1 MERGKYNILNFK
13 LYYIIQGIY
22 MALTP
27 MMQMYMETKEKYKD
41 CILFYRLG
49 DFYEMFFDDAI
60 IVSKELEITL
70 TGKDCGLE
78 KRAPMAGIPHHAI
91 NTYIPKLVEKGY
103 KVAICEQ
110 LEDPKQAKGIVKRD
124 VVKIITPGT
133 ITELTMLDDKKNNYI
148 ASLIYKKKTC
158 TIAFCDISTG
168 EFFVSNLEGF
178 DVDTKITNEIA
189 RIMPSEIVVDENS
202 RNDTLILRKIDKLF
216 NIYISRYE
224 KETKNDVLEKIID
237 NTNINLTENEY
248 DACNLLMN
256 YIENTQK
263 SNIDQINNIKRYEV
277 EKYMQLDISTR
288 KNLEILESNREK
300 TKKGSL
306 LWVLD
311 ETVTAMGGRALR
323 HWIEAPL
330 LNIDQ
335 IRKRQDAVEVL
346 VTNNIYRDEIK
357 DTLKTVYDMERLVS
371 KVVSGSVN
379 PRELVSL
386 KTSLE
391 KLPALKNIIV
401 KVAENTKNN
410 YFTELSNNMDILQ
423 DIYNLINDSIIDDA
437 GINVKEGNIIK
448 SGYNK
453 EIDDYR
459 MASTEGQKWLIE
471 LEAKEKER
479 TGIKGKWLRVGY
491 NRVFG
496 YYIEVTNSYKHLVP
510 EDRYI
515 RKQTLA
521 GAERYIT
528 EELKEIE
535 DKILGAKDKLID
547 LEYNVFCQIRE
558 KVAKEVIRIQN
569 TANIISTL
577 DVLSSFA
584 TVAVNNDYVKPEIIT
599 TGEID
604 IKNGRHPVVE
614 KALKDTDFIPND
626 SYLNNTTDRF
636 LIITGPNMAGKST
649 FMRQVAI
656 ITYMAQLG
664 CFVPADSAKISVVD
678 RIFTRIGASDD
689 LAMGQSTFMV
699 EMQEL
704 SNILENA
711 TKNSLII
718 LDEIGRGTS
727 TYDGLAIAWATV
739 EYVADLEKIG
749 AKTLFATHYHELIE
763 LEGKIDGVK
772 NYSVEVKEKGDDVI
786 FLRKITPGGADESY
800 GIYVAK
806 LAGVSK
812 QVITRA
818 KQILKDLENVDLAKR
833 TINEKKKKITTEEIQ
848 VDMFNYK
855 MAEISRILEKTDLDE
870 LTPKDAL
877 EVLYRLKEKL
887 D

>member
-1 MERGKYNILNFK
+1 
-13 LYYIIQGIY
+13 
-22 MALTP
+22 MAITP
-27 MMQMYMETKEKYKD
+27 MMQMYLDTKEKYKD

-49 DFYEMFFDDAI
+49 DFYEMFFEDAKTC
-60 IVSKELEITL
+60 SKELELTL

-78 KRAPMAGIPHHAI
+78 ERAPMCGIPHHAV

-110 LEDPKQAKGIVKRD
+110 LEDPKYAKGIVKRD

-148 ASLIYKKKTC
+148 ASLNATKDSCAIS
-158 TIAFCDISTG
+158 FCDISTG
-168 EFFVSNLEGF
+168 EFFVSSLTGIDIN
-178 DVDTKITNEIA
+178 TKIKNEIA
-189 RIMPSEIVVDENS
+189 RINPSEIVVSANS
-202 RNDTLILRKIDKLF
+202 KYNELIIKDISKIF
-216 NIYISRYE
+216 NIYISKYS
-224 KETKNDVLEKIID
+224 NLEENKLFKDII
-237 NTNINLTENEY
+237 NKSNINISDLESLS
-248 DACNLLMN
+248 CNILLN
-256 YIENTQK
+256 YIEETQK
-263 SNIDQINNIKRYEV
+263 SNINQINNIKKYEI
-277 EKYMQLDISTR
+277 EKYMQLDITTR
-288 KNLEILESNREK
+288 KNLEILEANREK

-311 ETVTAMGGRALR
+311 ETVTAMGGRQLR

-330 LNIDQ
+330 LDIVE
-335 IRKRQDAVEVL
+335 IKKRQDVVEIL
-346 VTNNIYRDEIK
+346 VNNNLLRDDIQ
-357 DTLKTVYDMERLVS
+357 DVLKTVYDVERIIS
-371 KVVSGSVN
+371 KVVTSNVN
-379 PRELVSL
+379 ARELLSL
-386 KTSLE
+386 KNSLE
-391 KLPALKNIIV
+391 NLPTLKNVLGKIV
-401 KVAENTKNN
+401 NETKNV
-410 YFTELSNNMDILQ
+410 YFYELYQKLDTLE
-423 DIYNLINDSIIDDA
+423 DIYSLIENSIADDA
-437 GINVKEGNIIK
+437 KITIKEGGIIK
-448 SGYNK
+448 DGFD
-453 EIDDYR
+453 EQVDEYR
-459 MASTEGQKWLIE
+459 KASTQGQDWLME

-496 YYIEVTNSYKHLVP
+496 YFIEVTNSYKNMVP

-535 DKILGAKDKLID
+535 DKILGAKDKLVDI
-547 LEYNVFCQIRE
+547 EYEIFCKIRD
-558 KVAKEVIRIQN
+558 KIASQVIRVQN
-569 TANIISTL
+569 TASVVATL
-577 DVLSSFA
+577 DVLCSFA
-584 TVAVNNDYVKPEIIT
+584 TVAINNRYVKPKIT
-599 TGEID
+599 TDGNID
-604 IKNGRHPVVE
+604 IKNGRHAVVE
-614 KALKDTDFIPND
+614 KALKNDEFIPND
-626 SYLNNTTDRF
+626 VYMNNDADRF

-649 FMRQVAI
+649 YMRQVAI

-664 CFVPADSAKISVVD
+664 SFVPADSAKVSIVD

-739 EYVADLEKIG
+739 EYVADKEKIG

-763 LEGKIDGVK
+763 LEGKVEGVK
-772 NYSVEVKEKGDDVI
+772 NYSVDVKEKGDDVI

-806 LAGVSK
+806 LAGIKKS
-812 QVITRA
+812 VIQRS
-818 KQILKDLENVDLAKR
+818 KQILKELENVDLAKK
-833 TINEKKKKITTEEIQ
+833 TIQEKKKKITTEEIQ

-855 MAEISRILEKTDLDE
+855 MAEITRILEKTDLDE
-870 LTPKDAL
+870 ITPKDAL

>member
-1 MERGKYNILNFK
+1 
-13 LYYIIQGIY
+13 
-22 MALTP
+22 MATVTP
-27 MMQMYMETKEKYKD
+27 MMQNYLDTKSKYKD

-60 IVSKELEITL
+60 TVSKELELTL

-78 KRAPMAGIPHHAI
+78 ERAPMCGIPHHAI
-91 NTYIPKLVEKGY
+91 NTYIPKLIEKGY

-110 LEDPKQAKGIVKRD
+110 LEDPRYAKGIVKRD
-124 VVKIITPGT
+124 VVKIVTPGT
-133 ITELTMLDDKKNNYI
+133 ITDLTMLDEKKNNYI
-148 ASLIYKKKTC
+148 ACIYMERKEC
-158 TIAFCDISTG
+158 AISFCDISTG
-168 EFFVSNLEGF
+168 EFFISSVKGV
-178 DVDTKITNEIA
+178 DVNTKILNEIS
-189 RIMPSEIVVDENS
+189 RIAPSEIILSDSTKENAIFLKQF
-202 RNDTLILRKIDKLF
+202 NKIF
-216 NIYISRYE
+216 NIYVSTYNNESNNEFLNKIVIN
-224 KETKNDVLEKIID
+224 KNIELSKLE
-237 NTNINLTENEY
+237 NVAAT
-248 DACNLLMN
+248 LLLN
-256 YIENTQK
+256 YVEDTQK
-263 SNIDQINNIKRYEV
+263 GSIEQINNIEKYEI
-277 EKYMQLDISTR
+277 EKYMQLDTTTR
-288 KNLEILESNREK
+288 KNLEILEANREK

-323 HWIEAPL
+323 HWLESPL
-330 LNIDQ
+330 LNIDE
-335 IRKRQDAVEVL
+335 IKKRQNAVDVL
-346 VTNNIYRDEIK
+346 YKSNIYRDE
-357 DTLKTVYDMERLVS
+357 LKEILKSVYDIERLIS
-371 KVVSGSVN
+371 KVVGGSVN
-379 PRELVSL
+379 ARELTSL
-386 KTSLE
+386 KNSLMKLPQLKKLLE
-391 KLPALKNIIV
+391 KISN
-401 KVAENTKNN
+401 ETKDE
-410 YFTELSNNMDILQ
+410 YFTEFLETIDTLE
-423 DIYNLINDSIIDDA
+423 DVYTLIDKAIVEDA
-437 GINVKEGNIIK
+437 GVTIKEGGIIRDGFSK
-448 SGYNK
+448 QVD
-453 EIDDYR
+453 EYR
-459 MASTEGQKWLIE
+459 MASSKGQEWLME

-479 TGIKGKWLRVGY
+479 TGIKGKWLRIGY

-496 YYIEVTNSYKHLVP
+496 YYIEVTNAYKNQVP

-521 GAERYIT
+521 GAERYVT

-535 DKILGAKDKLID
+535 EKILGAKEKLVDVEYD
-547 LEYNVFCQIRE
+547 LFCRIRE
-558 KVAKEVIRIQN
+558 EVAQQVIRIQK
-569 TANIISTL
+569 TASIVSIL
-577 DVLSSFA
+577 DVLCSFA
-584 TVAVNNDYVKPEIIT
+584 TVAVNNKYVKPEIT
-599 TGEID
+599 QDGVID
-604 IKNGRHPVVE
+604 IKNGRHAVVE
-614 KALKDTDFIPND
+614 KALKNEQFIPND
-626 SYLNNTTDRF
+626 SYLNNESDRF

-649 FMRQVAI
+649 YMRQVAL

-664 CFVPADSAKISVVD
+664 CFVPADSAKISIVD

-739 EYVADLEKIG
+739 EYIADKEKIG

-763 LEGKIDGVK
+763 LESKIEGVK

-806 LAGVSK
+806 LAGIKRS
-812 QVITRA
+812 VISRA
-818 KQILKDLENVDLAKR
+818 KEILKYLENVDLAKK
-833 TINEKKKKITTEEIQ
+833 TIDEKRKKITTEEVQ

-855 MAEISRILEKTDLDE
+855 MAEVTSMLEKINLDE

-877 EVLYRLKEKL
+877 EVLYKLKEKL

>member
-1 MERGKYNILNFK
+1 
-13 LYYIIQGIY
+13 
-22 MALTP
+22 MATVTP
-27 MMQMYMETKEKYKD
+27 MMQNYLDTKEKYKD

-60 IVSKELEITL
+60 TVSKELELTL

-78 KRAPMAGIPHHAI
+78 ERAPMCGIPHHAI
-91 NTYIPKLVEKGY
+91 NTYIPKLIEKGY

-110 LEDPKQAKGIVKRD
+110 LEDPRYAKGIVKRD
-124 VVKIITPGT
+124 VVKIVTPGT
-133 ITELTMLDDKKNNYI
+133 ITDLTMLDEKKNNYI
-148 ASLIYKKKTC
+148 ACIYMERKEC
-158 TIAFCDISTG
+158 AISFCDISTG
-168 EFFVSNLEGF
+168 EFFISSVKGV
-178 DVDTKITNEIA
+178 DVNTKILNEIS
-189 RIMPSEIVVDENS
+189 RIAPSEIILSDSTKENAIFLKQF
-202 RNDTLILRKIDKLF
+202 NKIF
-216 NIYISRYE
+216 NIYVSTYNNE
-224 KETKNDVLEKIID
+224 AKNELLNKIVLNKDIELSKLEDVAA
-237 NTNINLTENEY
+237 T
-248 DACNLLMN
+248 LLLN
-256 YIENTQK
+256 YIEETQK
-263 SNIDQINNIKRYEV
+263 GSIEQINNIEKYEI
-277 EKYMQLDISTR
+277 EKYMQLDTTTR
-288 KNLEILESNREK
+288 KNLEILEANREK

-323 HWIEAPL
+323 HWLESPL
-330 LNIDQ
+330 LNIDE
-335 IRKRQDAVEVL
+335 IKKRQNAVDVL
-346 VTNNIYRDEIK
+346 YKSNIYRDE
-357 DTLKTVYDMERLVS
+357 LKEILKSVYDIERLIS
-371 KVVSGSVN
+371 KVVGGSVN
-379 PRELVSL
+379 ARELTSL
-386 KTSLE
+386 KNSLMKLPQLKKLLE
-391 KLPALKNIIV
+391 KISN
-401 KVAENTKNN
+401 ETKDE
-410 YFTELSNNMDILQ
+410 YFTEFLETIDTLE
-423 DIYNLINDSIIDDA
+423 DVYTLIDKAIVEDA
-437 GINVKEGNIIK
+437 GVTIKEGGIIK
-448 SGYNK
+448 DGFSK
-453 EIDDYR
+453 QVDEYR
-459 MASTEGQKWLIE
+459 MASSKGQEWLME

-479 TGIKGKWLRVGY
+479 TGIKGKWLRIGY

-496 YYIEVTNSYKHLVP
+496 YYIEVTNAYKNQVP

-521 GAERYIT
+521 GAERYVT

-535 DKILGAKDKLID
+535 EKILGAKEKLVDVEYD
-547 LEYNVFCQIRE
+547 LFCKIRE
-558 KVAKEVIRIQN
+558 EVAQQVIRIQK
-569 TANIISTL
+569 TASIISIL

-584 TVAVNNDYVKPEIIT
+584 TVAVNNKYVKPEIT
-599 TGEID
+599 QDGVID
-604 IKNGRHPVVE
+604 IKNGRHAVVE
-614 KALKDTDFIPND
+614 KALKNEQFIPND
-626 SYLNNTTDRF
+626 SYLNNDADRF

-649 FMRQVAI
+649 YMRQVAL

-664 CFVPADSAKISVVD
+664 CFVPADSAKISIVD

-739 EYVADLEKIG
+739 EYIADKEKIG

-763 LEGKIDGVK
+763 LESKIEGVK

-806 LAGVSK
+806 LAGIKRS
-812 QVITRA
+812 VISRA
-818 KQILKDLENVDLAKR
+818 KEILKYLENVDLAKK
-833 TINEKKKKITTEEIQ
+833 TIDEKRKKITTEEVQ

-855 MAEISRILEKTDLDE
+855 MAEVTSMLEKINLDE

-877 EVLYRLKEKL
+877 EVLYKLKEKL

>member
-1 MERGKYNILNFK
+1 
-13 LYYIIQGIY
+13 
-22 MALTP
+22 MATVTP
-27 MMQMYMETKEKYKD
+27 MMQNYLDTKAKYKD

-60 IVSKELEITL
+60 TVSKELELTL

-78 KRAPMAGIPHHAI
+78 ERAPMCGIPHHAI
-91 NTYIPKLVEKGY
+91 NTYIPKLIEKGY

-110 LEDPKQAKGIVKRD
+110 LEDPRYAKGIVKRD
-124 VVKIITPGT
+124 VVKIVTPGT
-133 ITELTMLDDKKNNYI
+133 ITDLTMLDEKKNNYI
-148 ASLIYKKKTC
+148 ACIYMERKEC
-158 TIAFCDISTG
+158 AISFCDISTG
-168 EFFVSNLEGF
+168 EFFISSVKGV
-178 DVDTKITNEIA
+178 DVNTKILNEIS
-189 RIMPSEIVVDENS
+189 RIAPSEIILSDSTKENAIFLKQF
-202 RNDTLILRKIDKLF
+202 NKIF
-216 NIYISRYE
+216 NIYVSTYNNE
-224 KETKNDVLEKIID
+224 AKNELLNKIVLNKDIKLSKLEDVAA
-237 NTNINLTENEY
+237 T
-248 DACNLLMN
+248 LLLN
-256 YIENTQK
+256 YIEETQK
-263 SNIDQINNIKRYEV
+263 GSIEQINNIEKYEI
-277 EKYMQLDISTR
+277 EKYMQLDTTTR
-288 KNLEILESNREK
+288 KNLEILEANREK

-323 HWIEAPL
+323 HWLESPL
-330 LNIDQ
+330 LNIEE
-335 IRKRQDAVEVL
+335 IKKRQNAVDVL
-346 VTNNIYRDEIK
+346 YKSNIYRDELREI
-357 DTLKTVYDMERLVS
+357 LKSVYDIERLIS
-371 KVVSGSVN
+371 KVVGGSVN
-379 PRELVSL
+379 ARELTSL
-386 KTSLE
+386 KNSLMRLPQLKKLLE
-391 KLPALKNIIV
+391 KISSDTKDKYFIEFFETIDTLEDVYTLIDKAIV
-401 KVAENTKNN
+401 E
-410 YFTELSNNMDILQ
+410 
-423 DIYNLINDSIIDDA
+423 DA
-437 GINVKEGNIIK
+437 GVTIKEGGIIK
-448 SGYNK
+448 DGFSK
-453 EIDDYR
+453 QVDEYR
-459 MASTEGQKWLIE
+459 MASSKGQEWLME

-479 TGIKGKWLRVGY
+479 TGIKGKWLRIGY

-496 YYIEVTNSYKHLVP
+496 YYIEVTNAYKNQVP

-521 GAERYIT
+521 GAERYVT

-535 DKILGAKDKLID
+535 EKILGAKEKLVDVEYD
-547 LEYNVFCQIRE
+547 LFCKIRE
-558 KVAKEVIRIQN
+558 EVAQQVIRIQK
-569 TANIISTL
+569 TASIISIL

-584 TVAVNNDYVKPEIIT
+584 TVAVNNKYVKPEIT
-599 TGEID
+599 QDGVID
-604 IKNGRHPVVE
+604 IKNGRHAVVE
-614 KALKDTDFIPND
+614 KALKNEQFIPND
-626 SYLNNTTDRF
+626 SYLNNDADRF

-649 FMRQVAI
+649 YMRQVAL

-664 CFVPADSAKISVVD
+664 CFVPADSAKISIVD

-711 TKNSLII
+711 TKNSLVI

-739 EYVADLEKIG
+739 EYIADKEKVG

-763 LEGKIDGVK
+763 LESKIEGVK

-806 LAGVSK
+806 LAGIKRS
-812 QVITRA
+812 VISRA
-818 KQILKDLENVDLAKR
+818 KEILKYLENVDLAKK
-833 TINEKKKKITTEEIQ
+833 TIDEKRKKITTEEVQ

-855 MAEISRILEKTDLDE
+855 MAEVTSMLEKINLDE

-877 EVLYRLKEKL
+877 EVLYKLKEKL

>member
-1 MERGKYNILNFK
+1 
-13 LYYIIQGIY
+13 
-22 MALTP
+22 MATVTP
-27 MMQMYMETKEKYKD
+27 MMQNYLDTKEKYKD

-60 IVSKELEITL
+60 TVSKELELTL

-78 KRAPMAGIPHHAI
+78 ERAPMCGIPHHAI
-91 NTYIPKLVEKGY
+91 NTYIPKLIEKGY

-110 LEDPKQAKGIVKRD
+110 LEDPRYAKGIVKRD
-124 VVKIITPGT
+124 VVKIVTPGT
-133 ITELTMLDDKKNNYI
+133 ITDLTMLDEKKNNYI
-148 ASLIYKKKTC
+148 ACIYMERKEC
-158 TIAFCDISTG
+158 AISFCDISTG
-168 EFFVSNLEGF
+168 EFFISSVKGV
-178 DVDTKITNEIA
+178 DVNTKILNEIS
-189 RIMPSEIVVDENS
+189 RIAPSEIILSDSTKENAIFLKQF
-202 RNDTLILRKIDKLF
+202 NKIF
-216 NIYISRYE
+216 NIYVSTYNNE
-224 KETKNDVLEKIID
+224 AKNELLNKIVLNKDIELSKLEDVAA
-237 NTNINLTENEY
+237 T
-248 DACNLLMN
+248 LLLN
-256 YIENTQK
+256 YIEETQK
-263 SNIDQINNIKRYEV
+263 GSIEQINNIEKYEI
-277 EKYMQLDISTR
+277 EKYMQLDTTTR
-288 KNLEILESNREK
+288 KNLEILEANREK

-323 HWIEAPL
+323 HWLESPL
-330 LNIDQ
+330 LNIEE
-335 IRKRQDAVEVL
+335 IKKRQNAVDVL
-346 VTNNIYRDEIK
+346 YKSNIYRDELREI
-357 DTLKTVYDMERLVS
+357 LKSVYDIERLIS
-371 KVVSGSVN
+371 KVVGGSVN
-379 PRELVSL
+379 ARELTSL
-386 KTSLE
+386 KNSLMRLPQLKKLLE
-391 KLPALKNIIV
+391 KISSDTKDKYFIEFFETIDTLEDVYTLIDKAIV
-401 KVAENTKNN
+401 E
-410 YFTELSNNMDILQ
+410 
-423 DIYNLINDSIIDDA
+423 DA
-437 GINVKEGNIIK
+437 GVTIKEGGIIK
-448 SGYNK
+448 DGFSK
-453 EIDDYR
+453 QVDEYR
-459 MASTEGQKWLIE
+459 MASSKGQEWLME

-479 TGIKGKWLRVGY
+479 TGIKGKWLRIGY

-496 YYIEVTNSYKHLVP
+496 YYIEVTNAYKNQVP

-521 GAERYIT
+521 GAERYVT

-535 DKILGAKDKLID
+535 EKILGAKEKLVD
-547 LEYNVFCQIRE
+547 VEYELFCKIRE
-558 KVAKEVIRIQN
+558 EVAQQVIRIQK
-569 TANIISTL
+569 TASIISIL

-584 TVAVNNDYVKPEIIT
+584 TVAVNNKYVKPEIT
-599 TGEID
+599 QDGVID
-604 IKNGRHPVVE
+604 IKNGRHAVVE
-614 KALKDTDFIPND
+614 KALKNEQFIPND
-626 SYLNNTTDRF
+626 SYLNNDADRF

-649 FMRQVAI
+649 YMRQVAL

-664 CFVPADSAKISVVD
+664 CFVPADSAKISIVD

-711 TKNSLII
+711 TKNSLVI

-739 EYVADLEKIG
+739 EYISDKEKVG

-763 LEGKIDGVK
+763 LESKIEGVK

-806 LAGVSK
+806 LAGIKRS
-812 QVITRA
+812 VISRA
-818 KQILKDLENVDLAKR
+818 KEILKYLENVDLAKK
-833 TINEKKKKITTEEIQ
+833 TIDEKRKKITTEEVQ

-855 MAEISRILEKTDLDE
+855 MAEVTSMLEKINLDE

-877 EVLYRLKEKL
+877 EVLYKLKEKL

>member
-1 MERGKYNILNFK
+1 
-13 LYYIIQGIY
+13 
-22 MALTP
+22 MATVTP
-27 MMQMYMETKEKYKD
+27 MMQNYLDTKEKYKD

-60 IVSKELEITL
+60 TVSKELELTL

-78 KRAPMAGIPHHAI
+78 ERAPMCGIPHHAI
-91 NTYIPKLVEKGY
+91 NTYIPKLIEKGY

-110 LEDPKQAKGIVKRD
+110 LEDPRYAKGIVKRD
-124 VVKIITPGT
+124 VVKIVTPGT
-133 ITELTMLDDKKNNYI
+133 ITDLTMLDEKKNNYI
-148 ASLIYKKKTC
+148 ACIYMERKEC
-158 TIAFCDISTG
+158 AISFCDISTG
-168 EFFVSNLEGF
+168 EFFISSVKGV
-178 DVDTKITNEIA
+178 DVNTKILNEIS
-189 RIMPSEIVVDENS
+189 RIAPSEIILSDSTKENAIFLKQF
-202 RNDTLILRKIDKLF
+202 NKIF
-216 NIYISRYE
+216 NIYVSTYNNESNNEFLNKIVIN
-224 KETKNDVLEKIID
+224 KNIELSKLE
-237 NTNINLTENEY
+237 NVAAT
-248 DACNLLMN
+248 LLLN
-256 YIENTQK
+256 YVEDTQK
-263 SNIDQINNIKRYEV
+263 GSIEQINNIEKYEI
-277 EKYMQLDISTR
+277 EKYMQLDTTTR
-288 KNLEILESNREK
+288 KNLEILEANREK

-323 HWIEAPL
+323 HWLESPL
-330 LNIDQ
+330 LNIDE
-335 IRKRQDAVEVL
+335 IKKRQNAVDVL
-346 VTNNIYRDEIK
+346 YKSNIYRDE
-357 DTLKTVYDMERLVS
+357 LKEILKSVYDIERLIS
-371 KVVSGSVN
+371 KVVGGSVN
-379 PRELVSL
+379 ARELTSL
-386 KTSLE
+386 KNSLMKLPQLKKLLE
-391 KLPALKNIIV
+391 KISN
-401 KVAENTKNN
+401 ETKDE
-410 YFTELSNNMDILQ
+410 YFTEFLETIDTLE
-423 DIYNLINDSIIDDA
+423 DVYTLIDKAIVEDA
-437 GINVKEGNIIK
+437 GVTIKEGGIIRDGFSK
-448 SGYNK
+448 QVD
-453 EIDDYR
+453 EYR
-459 MASTEGQKWLIE
+459 MASSKGQEWLME

-479 TGIKGKWLRVGY
+479 TGIKGKWLRIGY

-496 YYIEVTNSYKHLVP
+496 YYIEVTNAYKNQVP

-521 GAERYIT
+521 GAERYVT

-535 DKILGAKDKLID
+535 EKILGAKEKLVDVEYD
-547 LEYNVFCQIRE
+547 LFCRIRE
-558 KVAKEVIRIQN
+558 EVAQQVIRIQK
-569 TANIISTL
+569 TASIVSIL
-577 DVLSSFA
+577 DVLCSFA
-584 TVAVNNDYVKPEIIT
+584 TVAVNNKYIKPEIT
-599 TGEID
+599 QDGVID
-604 IKNGRHPVVE
+604 IKNGRHAVVE
-614 KALKDTDFIPND
+614 KALKNEQFIPND
-626 SYLNNTTDRF
+626 SYLNNESDRF

-649 FMRQVAI
+649 YMRQVAL

-664 CFVPADSAKISVVD
+664 CFVPADSAKISIVD

-739 EYVADLEKIG
+739 EYIADKEKVG

-763 LEGKIDGVK
+763 LESKIEGVK

-806 LAGVSK
+806 LAGIKRS
-812 QVITRA
+812 VISRA
-818 KQILKDLENVDLAKR
+818 KEILKYLENVDLAKK
-833 TINEKKKKITTEEIQ
+833 TIDEKRKKITTEEVQ

-855 MAEISRILEKTDLDE
+855 MAEVTSMLEKINLDE

-877 EVLYRLKEKL
+877 EVLYKLKEKL

>member
-1 MERGKYNILNFK
+1 
-13 LYYIIQGIY
+13 
-22 MALTP
+22 MAITP
-27 MMQMYMETKEKYKD
+27 MMQMYLDTKEKYKD

-60 IVSKELEITL
+60 VCSKELELTL

-78 KRAPMAGIPHHAI
+78 ERAPMAGIPHHAI

-148 ASLIYKKKTC
+148 ASLVYDMKRC
-158 TIAFCDISTG
+158 AIAFCDVSTG
-168 EFFVSNLEGF
+168 EFLVSTMIGM
-178 DVDTKITNEIA
+178 DVNQKIQNEIA
-189 RIMPSEIVVDENS
+189 RIAPSEIVLGKNNKNS
-202 RNDTLILRKIDKLF
+202 KYLEELLNKTKDV
-216 NIYISRYE
+216 YISKYDNLNENEQLLKIISSNNITLTDAE
-224 KETKNDVLEKIID
+224 KEAST
-237 NTNINLTENEY
+237 
-248 DACNLLMN
+248 LLLN
-256 YIENTQK
+256 YIEETQK
-263 SNIDQINNIKRYEV
+263 SSINQINNLQKYEI
-277 EKYMQLDISTR
+277 ERYMQLDISTR
-288 KNLEILESNREK
+288 KNLEILEANREK

-311 ETVTAMGGRALR
+311 DTVTAMGARALR
-323 HWIEAPL
+323 HFLEAPL
-330 LNIDQ
+330 LDINQ
-335 IRKRQDAVEVL
+335 IKKRQDAVEVL
-346 VTNNIYRDEIK
+346 VNDNILRNDIRNA
-357 DTLKTVYDMERLVS
+357 LKSVYDMERLVS
-371 KVVSGSVN
+371 KVVSGSVT

-386 KTSLE
+386 KNSL
-391 KLPALKNIIV
+391 KNLPTLKNILARTIN
-401 KVAENTKNN
+401 ETKNV
-410 YFTELSNNMDILQ
+410 YLYELYNSLDTLK
-423 DIYNLINDSIIDDA
+423 DIYELIDKSIVEDA
-437 GINVKEGNIIK
+437 PIALKDGGIIKEG
-448 SGYNK
+448 YNQDVDEYK
-453 EIDDYR
+453 K
-459 MASTEGQKWLIE
+459 ASTQGQDWLME

-496 YYIEVTNSYKHLVP
+496 YYIEVTNSYKNMVP

-528 EELKEIE
+528 EELKQIE
-535 DKILGAKDKLID
+535 DKILGAQEKLTD
-547 LEYNVFCQIRE
+547 LEYNLFCEVRE
-558 KVAKEVIRIQN
+558 NVAKQVIRIQSS
-569 TANIISTL
+569 ANVISIL
-577 DVLSSFA
+577 DVIASFA
-584 TVAVNNDYVKPEIIT
+584 KVAVDNNYVKPELVT
-599 TGEID
+599 TGEIE
-604 IKNGRHPVVE
+604 IKDGRHAVVE
-614 KALKDTDFIPND
+614 KALKSEEFIPND
-626 SYLNNTTDRF
+626 VYLNDNTDRF

-649 FMRQVAI
+649 YMRQVAI
-656 ITYMAQLG
+656 TTYMAQIG
-664 CFVPADSAKISVVD
+664 SFVPASKAKISIVD

-704 SNILENA
+704 SNILQNA

-739 EYVADLEKIG
+739 EYVADTSKLG

-763 LEGKIDGVK
+763 LEKKIDGVK

-806 LAGVSK
+806 LAGVEK
-812 QVITRA
+812 TVITRA
-818 KQILKDLENVDLAKR
+818 KQILKDLENVDLAKK
-833 TINEKKKKITTEEIQ
+833 TINEKRKKITTDEIQ

-855 MAEISRILEKTDLDE
+855 MAEVSRILEKTNLDE

-877 EVLYRLKEKL
+877 EVLYKLKEKL

>member
-1 MERGKYNILNFK
+1 
-13 LYYIIQGIY
+13 
-22 MALTP
+22 MATVTP
-27 MMQMYMETKEKYKD
+27 MMQNYLDTKSKYKD

-60 IVSKELEITL
+60 TVSKELELTL

-78 KRAPMAGIPHHAI
+78 ERAPMCGIPHHAI
-91 NTYIPKLVEKGY
+91 NTYIPKLIEKGY

-110 LEDPKQAKGIVKRD
+110 LEDPRYAKGIVKRD
-124 VVKIITPGT
+124 VVKIVTPGT
-133 ITELTMLDDKKNNYI
+133 ITDLTMLDEKKNNYI
-148 ASLIYKKKTC
+148 ACIYMERKEC
-158 TIAFCDISTG
+158 AISFCDISTG
-168 EFFVSNLEGF
+168 EFFISSVKGV
-178 DVDTKITNEIA
+178 DVNTKILNEIS
-189 RIMPSEIVVDENS
+189 RIAPSEIILSDSTKENAIFLKQF
-202 RNDTLILRKIDKLF
+202 NKIF
-216 NIYISRYE
+216 NIYVSTYNNESNNEFLNKIVIN
-224 KETKNDVLEKIID
+224 KNIELSKLE
-237 NTNINLTENEY
+237 NVAAT
-248 DACNLLMN
+248 LLLN
-256 YIENTQK
+256 YVEDTQK
-263 SNIDQINNIKRYEV
+263 GSIEQINNIEKYEI
-277 EKYMQLDISTR
+277 EKYMQLDTTTR
-288 KNLEILESNREK
+288 KNLEILEANREK

-323 HWIEAPL
+323 HWLESPL
-330 LNIDQ
+330 LNIDE
-335 IRKRQDAVEVL
+335 IKKRQNAVDVL
-346 VTNNIYRDEIK
+346 YKSNIYRDE
-357 DTLKTVYDMERLVS
+357 LKEILKSVYDIERLIS
-371 KVVSGSVN
+371 KVVGGSVN
-379 PRELVSL
+379 ARELTSL
-386 KTSLE
+386 KNSLMKLPQLKKLLE
-391 KLPALKNIIV
+391 KISN
-401 KVAENTKNN
+401 ETKDE
-410 YFTELSNNMDILQ
+410 YFTEFLETIDTLE
-423 DIYNLINDSIIDDA
+423 DVYTLIDKAIVEDA
-437 GINVKEGNIIK
+437 GVTIKEGGIIK
-448 SGYNK
+448 DGFSK
-453 EIDDYR
+453 QVDEYR
-459 MASTEGQKWLIE
+459 MASSKGQEWLME

-479 TGIKGKWLRVGY
+479 TGIKGKWLRIGY

-496 YYIEVTNSYKHLVP
+496 YYIEVTNAYKNQVP

-521 GAERYIT
+521 GAERYVT

-535 DKILGAKDKLID
+535 EKILGAKEKLVDVEYD
-547 LEYNVFCQIRE
+547 LFCRIRE
-558 KVAKEVIRIQN
+558 EVAQQVIRIQK
-569 TANIISTL
+569 TASIVSIL
-577 DVLSSFA
+577 DVLCSFA
-584 TVAVNNDYVKPEIIT
+584 TVAVNNKYVKAEIT
-599 TGEID
+599 QDGVID
-604 IKNGRHPVVE
+604 IKNGRHAVVE
-614 KALKDTDFIPND
+614 KALKNEQFIPND
-626 SYLNNTTDRF
+626 SYLNNESDRF

-649 FMRQVAI
+649 YMRQVAL

-664 CFVPADSAKISVVD
+664 CFVPADSAKISIVD

-739 EYVADLEKIG
+739 EYIADKEKIG

-763 LEGKIDGVK
+763 LESKIEGVK

-806 LAGVSK
+806 LAGIKRS
-812 QVITRA
+812 VISRA
-818 KQILKDLENVDLAKR
+818 KEILKYLENVDLAKK
-833 TINEKKKKITTEEIQ
+833 TIDEKRKKITTEEVQ

-855 MAEISRILEKTDLDE
+855 MAEVTSMLEKINLDE

-877 EVLYRLKEKL
+877 EVLYKLKEKL

>member
-1 MERGKYNILNFK
+1 
-13 LYYIIQGIY
+13 
-22 MALTP
+22 
-27 MMQMYMETKEKYKD
+27 MMQNYLDTKEKYKD

-60 IVSKELEITL
+60 TVSKELELTL

-78 KRAPMAGIPHHAI
+78 ERAPMCGIPHHAI
-91 NTYIPKLVEKGY
+91 NTYIPKLIEKGY

-110 LEDPKQAKGIVKRD
+110 LEDPRYAKGIVKRD
-124 VVKIITPGT
+124 VVKIVTPGT
-133 ITELTMLDDKKNNYI
+133 ITDLTMLDEKKNNYI
-148 ASLIYKKKTC
+148 ACIYMERKEC
-158 TIAFCDISTG
+158 AISFCDISTG
-168 EFFVSNLEGF
+168 EFFISSVKGV
-178 DVDTKITNEIA
+178 DVNTKILNEIS
-189 RIMPSEIVVDENS
+189 RIAPSEIILSDSTKENAIFLKQF
-202 RNDTLILRKIDKLF
+202 NKIF
-216 NIYISRYE
+216 NIYVSTYNNESNNEFLNKIVIN
-224 KETKNDVLEKIID
+224 KNIELSKLE
-237 NTNINLTENEY
+237 NVAAT
-248 DACNLLMN
+248 LLLN
-256 YIENTQK
+256 YVEDTQK
-263 SNIDQINNIKRYEV
+263 GSIEQINNIEKYEI
-277 EKYMQLDISTR
+277 EKYMQLDTTTR
-288 KNLEILESNREK
+288 KNLEILEANREK

-323 HWIEAPL
+323 HWLESPL
-330 LNIDQ
+330 LNIDE
-335 IRKRQDAVEVL
+335 IKKRQNAVDVL
-346 VTNNIYRDEIK
+346 YKSNIYRDE
-357 DTLKTVYDMERLVS
+357 LKEILKSVYDIERLIS
-371 KVVSGSVN
+371 KVVGGSVN
-379 PRELVSL
+379 ARELTSL
-386 KTSLE
+386 KNSLMKLPQLKKLLE
-391 KLPALKNIIV
+391 KISN
-401 KVAENTKNN
+401 ETKDE
-410 YFTELSNNMDILQ
+410 YFTEFLETIDTLE
-423 DIYNLINDSIIDDA
+423 DVYTLIDKAIVEDA
-437 GINVKEGNIIK
+437 GVTIKEGGIIRDGFSK
-448 SGYNK
+448 QVD
-453 EIDDYR
+453 EYR
-459 MASTEGQKWLIE
+459 MASSKGQEWLME

-479 TGIKGKWLRVGY
+479 TGIKGKWLRIGY

-496 YYIEVTNSYKHLVP
+496 YYIEVTNAYKNQVP

-521 GAERYIT
+521 GAERYVT

-535 DKILGAKDKLID
+535 EKILGAKEKLVDVEYD
-547 LEYNVFCQIRE
+547 LFCRIRE
-558 KVAKEVIRIQN
+558 EVAQQVIRIQK
-569 TANIISTL
+569 TASIVSIL
-577 DVLSSFA
+577 DVLCSFA
-584 TVAVNNDYVKPEIIT
+584 TVAVNNKYVKPEIT
-599 TGEID
+599 QDGVID
-604 IKNGRHPVVE
+604 IKNGRHAVVE
-614 KALKDTDFIPND
+614 KALKNEQFIPND
-626 SYLNNTTDRF
+626 SYLNNESDRF

-649 FMRQVAI
+649 YMRQVAL

-664 CFVPADSAKISVVD
+664 CFVPADSAKISIVD

-739 EYVADLEKIG
+739 EYIADKEKVG

-763 LEGKIDGVK
+763 LESKIEGVK

-806 LAGVSK
+806 LAGIKRS
-812 QVITRA
+812 VISRA
-818 KQILKDLENVDLAKR
+818 KEILKYLENVDLAKK
-833 TINEKKKKITTEEIQ
+833 TIDEKRKKITTEEVQ

-855 MAEISRILEKTDLDE
+855 MAEVTSMLEKINLDE

-877 EVLYRLKEKL
+877 EVLYKLKEKL

>member
-1 MERGKYNILNFK
+1 
-13 LYYIIQGIY
+13 
-22 MALTP
+22 MAITP
-27 MMQMYMETKEKYKD
+27 MMQMYLDTKEKYKD

-49 DFYEMFFDDAI
+49 DFYEMFFEDAKTC
-60 IVSKELEITL
+60 SKELELTL

-78 KRAPMAGIPHHAI
+78 ERAPMCGIPHHAV

-110 LEDPKQAKGIVKRD
+110 LEDPKYAKGIVKRD

-148 ASLIYKKKTC
+148 ASLNATKDSCAIS
-158 TIAFCDISTG
+158 FCDISTG
-168 EFFVSNLEGF
+168 EFFVSSLTGIDIN
-178 DVDTKITNEIA
+178 TKIKNEIA
-189 RIMPSEIVVDENS
+189 RINPSEIVVSANS
-202 RNDTLILRKIDKLF
+202 KYNELIIKDISKIF
-216 NIYISRYE
+216 NIYISKYS
-224 KETKNDVLEKIID
+224 NLEENKLFKDII
-237 NTNINLTENEY
+237 NKSNINISDLESLS
-248 DACNLLMN
+248 CNILLN
-256 YIENTQK
+256 YIEETQK
-263 SNIDQINNIKRYEV
+263 SNINQINNIKKYEI
-277 EKYMQLDISTR
+277 EKYMQLDITTR
-288 KNLEILESNREK
+288 KNLEILEANREK

-311 ETVTAMGGRALR
+311 ETVTAMGGRQLR

-330 LNIDQ
+330 LDIVE
-335 IRKRQDAVEVL
+335 IKKRQDVVEIL
-346 VTNNIYRDEIK
+346 VNNNLLRDDIQ
-357 DTLKTVYDMERLVS
+357 DVLKTVYDIERIIS
-371 KVVSGSVN
+371 KVVTSNVN
-379 PRELVSL
+379 ARELLSL
-386 KTSLE
+386 KNSLE
-391 KLPALKNIIV
+391 NLPTLKNVLGKIV
-401 KVAENTKNN
+401 NETKNV
-410 YFTELSNNMDILQ
+410 YFYELYQKLDTLE
-423 DIYNLINDSIIDDA
+423 DIYSLIENSIADDA
-437 GINVKEGNIIK
+437 KITIKEGGIIK
-448 SGYNK
+448 DGFD
-453 EIDDYR
+453 EQVDEYR
-459 MASTEGQKWLIE
+459 KASTQGQDWLME

-496 YYIEVTNSYKHLVP
+496 YFIEVTNSYKNMVP

-535 DKILGAKDKLID
+535 DKILGAKDKLVDI
-547 LEYNVFCQIRE
+547 EYEIFCKIRD
-558 KVAKEVIRIQN
+558 KIASQVIRVQN
-569 TANIISTL
+569 TASVVATL
-577 DVLSSFA
+577 DVLCSFA
-584 TVAVNNDYVKPEIIT
+584 TVAINNRYVKPKIT
-599 TGEID
+599 TDGNID
-604 IKNGRHPVVE
+604 IKNGRHAVVE
-614 KALKDTDFIPND
+614 KALKNDEFIPND
-626 SYLNNTTDRF
+626 VYMNNDADRF

-649 FMRQVAI
+649 YMRQVAI

-664 CFVPADSAKISVVD
+664 SFVPADSAKVSIVD

-739 EYVADLEKIG
+739 EYVADKEKIG

-763 LEGKIDGVK
+763 LEGKVEGVK
-772 NYSVEVKEKGDDVI
+772 NYSVDVKEKGDDVI

-806 LAGVSK
+806 LAGIKKS
-812 QVITRA
+812 VIQRS
-818 KQILKDLENVDLAKR
+818 KQILKELENVDLAKK
-833 TINEKKKKITTEEIQ
+833 TIQEKKKKITTEEIQ

-855 MAEISRILEKTDLDE
+855 MAEITRILEKTDLDE
-870 LTPKDAL
+870 ITPKDAL

>member
-1 MERGKYNILNFK
+1 
-13 LYYIIQGIY
+13 
-22 MALTP
+22 MATVTP
-27 MMQMYMETKEKYKD
+27 MMQNYLDTKEKYKD

-60 IVSKELEITL
+60 TVSKELELTL

-78 KRAPMAGIPHHAI
+78 ERAPMCGIPHHAI
-91 NTYIPKLVEKGY
+91 NTYIPKLIEKGY

-110 LEDPKQAKGIVKRD
+110 LEDPRYAKGIVKRD
-124 VVKIITPGT
+124 VVKIVTPGT
-133 ITELTMLDDKKNNYI
+133 ITDLTMLDEKKNNYI
-148 ASLIYKKKTC
+148 ACIYMERKEC
-158 TIAFCDISTG
+158 AISFCDISTG
-168 EFFVSNLEGF
+168 EFFISSVKGV
-178 DVDTKITNEIA
+178 DVNTKILNEIS
-189 RIMPSEIVVDENS
+189 RIAPSEIILSDSTKENAIFLKQF
-202 RNDTLILRKIDKLF
+202 NKIF
-216 NIYISRYE
+216 NIYVSTYNNESNNEFLNKIVIN
-224 KETKNDVLEKIID
+224 KNIELSKLE
-237 NTNINLTENEY
+237 NVAAT
-248 DACNLLMN
+248 LLLN
-256 YIENTQK
+256 YVEDTQK
-263 SNIDQINNIKRYEV
+263 GSIEQINNIEKYEI
-277 EKYMQLDISTR
+277 EKYMQLDTTTR
-288 KNLEILESNREK
+288 KNLEILEANREK

-323 HWIEAPL
+323 HWLESPL
-330 LNIDQ
+330 LNIDE
-335 IRKRQDAVEVL
+335 IKKRQNAVDVL
-346 VTNNIYRDEIK
+346 YKSNIYRDE
-357 DTLKTVYDMERLVS
+357 LKEILKSVYDIERLIS
-371 KVVSGSVN
+371 KVVGGSVN
-379 PRELVSL
+379 ARELTSL
-386 KTSLE
+386 KNSLMKLPQLKKLLE
-391 KLPALKNIIV
+391 KISN
-401 KVAENTKNN
+401 ETKDE
-410 YFTELSNNMDILQ
+410 YFTEFLETIDTLEDVYTLIDKAILE
-423 DIYNLINDSIIDDA
+423 DA
-437 GINVKEGNIIK
+437 GVTIKEGGIIRDGFSK
-448 SGYNK
+448 QVD
-453 EIDDYR
+453 EYR
-459 MASTEGQKWLIE
+459 MASSKGQEWLME

-479 TGIKGKWLRVGY
+479 TGIKGKWLRIGY

-496 YYIEVTNSYKHLVP
+496 YYIEVTNAYKNQVP

-521 GAERYIT
+521 GAERYVT

-535 DKILGAKDKLID
+535 EKILGAKEKLVD
-547 LEYNVFCQIRE
+547 VEYELFCKIRE
-558 KVAKEVIRIQN
+558 EVAQQVIRIQK
-569 TANIISTL
+569 TASIVSIL
-577 DVLSSFA
+577 DVLCSFA
-584 TVAVNNDYVKPEIIT
+584 TVAVNNKYVKPEIT
-599 TGEID
+599 QDGVID
-604 IKNGRHPVVE
+604 IKNGRHAVVE
-614 KALKDTDFIPND
+614 KALKNEQFIPND
-626 SYLNNTTDRF
+626 SYLNKESDRF

-649 FMRQVAI
+649 YMRQVAL

-664 CFVPADSAKISVVD
+664 CFVPADSAKISIVD

-739 EYVADLEKIG
+739 EYIADKEKVG

-763 LEGKIDGVK
+763 LESKIEGVK

-806 LAGVSK
+806 LAGIKRS
-812 QVITRA
+812 VISRA
-818 KQILKDLENVDLAKR
+818 KEILKYLENVDLAKK
-833 TINEKKKKITTEEIQ
+833 TIDEKRKKITTEEVQ

-855 MAEISRILEKTDLDE
+855 MAEVTSMLEKINLDE

-877 EVLYRLKEKL
+877 EVLYKLKEKL

>member
-1 MERGKYNILNFK
+1 
-13 LYYIIQGIY
+13 

-496 YYIEVTNSYKHLVP
+496 YYIEVTNSYKQLVP

-614 KALKDTDFIPND
+614 KALKDMDFIPND

>member
-1 MERGKYNILNFK
+1 
-13 LYYIIQGIY
+13 
-22 MALTP
+22 MAITP
-27 MMQMYMETKEKYKD
+27 MMQMYLETKEKYSD

-60 IVSKELEITL
+60 TCSRELELTL

-78 KRAPMAGIPHHAI
+78 ERAPMAGIPHHAV

-110 LEDPKQAKGIVKRD
+110 LEDAKQAKGIVKRD
-124 VVKIITPGT
+124 VVKIVTPGT
-133 ITELTMLDDKKNNYI
+133 ITELTMLDDKKNNYV
-148 ASLIYKKKTC
+148 ASVNYEKNNC
-158 TIAFCDISTG
+158 AIAFCDISTG
-168 EFFVSNLEGF
+168 AFFVSSVSGI
-178 DVDTKITNEIA
+178 DVDSKMRNEIA
-189 RIMPSEIVVDENS
+189 RILPSEIVVQDGIKANVFLS
-202 RNDTLILRKIDKLF
+202 KKIDRDF
-216 NIYISRYE
+216 DIYISKFNNLE
-224 KETKNDVLEKIID
+224 ENVILKNILENNNISL
-237 NTNINLTENEY
+237 TNLEI
-248 DACNLLMN
+248 DACNLLLN
-256 YIENTQK
+256 YVEDTQK
-263 SNIDQINNIKRYEV
+263 TSINQINNIEKYQV
-277 EKYMQLDISTR
+277 ERYMQLDISTR
-288 KNLEILESNREK
+288 KNLEILEANREK

-311 ETVTAMGGRALR
+311 ETVTAMGARALR
-323 HWIEAPL
+323 HWLEAPL
-330 LNIDQ
+330 LSKEEI
-335 IRKRQDAVEVL
+335 IKRQEVVEIL
-346 VTNNIYRDEIK
+346 VNNNIYRDDMRDI
-357 DTLKTVYDMERLVS
+357 LKTVYDIERLIA
-371 KVVSGSVN
+371 KVVSKSVN
-379 PRELVSL
+379 ARELVSL
-386 KTSLE
+386 NNSIQ
-391 KLPALKNIIV
+391 KLPALKKLLADIV
-401 KVAENTKNN
+401 GKTNN
-410 YFTELSNNMDILQ
+410 KYFLELYDSLDVLQ
-423 DIYNLINDSIIDDA
+423 DINELISSSILENSPVTI
-437 GINVKEGNIIK
+437 KEGGIIK
-448 SGYNK
+448 DGFNDK
-453 EIDDYR
+453 VDEYR
-459 MASTEGQKWLIE
+459 SASTEGQNWLME

-496 YYIEVTNSYKHLVP
+496 YFIEVTNSYKNMVP

-535 DKILGAKDKLID
+535 DKILGAKDKLVE
-547 LEYNVFCQIRE
+547 LEYDIFCEIRE
-558 KVAKEVIRIQN
+558 KVALQVIRIQSS
-569 TANIISTL
+569 ANVISIL
-577 DVLSSFA
+577 DVLCSFA
-584 TVAVNNDYVKPEIIT
+584 TVAVNNNYVRPEIVE
-599 TGEID
+599 TGEIE
-604 IKNGRHPVVE
+604 IKNGRHAVVE
-614 KALKDTDFIPND
+614 KALKTNEFIPND
-626 SYLNNTTDRF
+626 AYLNETTDRF

-649 FMRQVAI
+649 YMRQVAI
-656 ITYMAQLG
+656 TTYMAQLG
-664 CFVPADSAKISVVD
+664 SFVPADSARISIVD

-739 EYVADLEKIG
+739 EYVANIEKLG

-763 LEGKIDGVK
+763 LEKNIDGVK
-772 NYSVEVKEKGDDVI
+772 NYSVDVKEKGDEVI

-812 QVITRA
+812 PVITRA
-818 KQILKDLENVDLAKR
+818 KQILRELENVDLAKK
-833 TINEKKKKITTEEIQ
+833 TIREKKKKITTEEIQ
-848 VDMFNYK
+848 VDMFNFK
-855 MAEISRILEKTDLDE
+855 MAELTRILEKTNLDE

-877 EVLYRLKEKL
+877 EVLYKLKEKL

>member
-1 MERGKYNILNFK
+1 
-13 LYYIIQGIY
+13 

-496 YYIEVTNSYKHLVP
+496 YYIEVTNSYKQLVP

>member
-1 MERGKYNILNFK
+1 
-13 LYYIIQGIY
+13 
-22 MALTP
+22 MATVTP
-27 MMQMYMETKEKYKD
+27 MMQNYLDTKSKYKD

-60 IVSKELEITL
+60 TVSKELELTL

-78 KRAPMAGIPHHAI
+78 ERAPMCGIPHHAI
-91 NTYIPKLVEKGY
+91 NTYIPKLIEKGY

-110 LEDPKQAKGIVKRD
+110 LEDPRYAKGIVKRD
-124 VVKIITPGT
+124 VVKIVTPGT
-133 ITELTMLDDKKNNYI
+133 ITDLTMLDEKKNNYI
-148 ASLIYKKKTC
+148 ACIYMERKEC
-158 TIAFCDISTG
+158 AISFCDISTG
-168 EFFVSNLEGF
+168 EFFISSVKGV
-178 DVDTKITNEIA
+178 DVNTKILNEIS
-189 RIMPSEIVVDENS
+189 RIAPSEIILSDSTKENAIFLKQF
-202 RNDTLILRKIDKLF
+202 NKIF
-216 NIYISRYE
+216 NIYVSTYNNESNNEFLNKIVIN
-224 KETKNDVLEKIID
+224 KNIELSKLE
-237 NTNINLTENEY
+237 NVAAT
-248 DACNLLMN
+248 LLLN
-256 YIENTQK
+256 YVEDTQK
-263 SNIDQINNIKRYEV
+263 GSIEQINNIEKYEI
-277 EKYMQLDISTR
+277 EKYMQLDTTTR
-288 KNLEILESNREK
+288 KNLEILEANREK

-323 HWIEAPL
+323 HWLESPL
-330 LNIDQ
+330 LNIDE
-335 IRKRQDAVEVL
+335 IKKRQNAVDVL
-346 VTNNIYRDEIK
+346 YKSNIYRDE
-357 DTLKTVYDMERLVS
+357 LKEILKSVYDIERLIS
-371 KVVSGSVN
+371 KVVGGSVN
-379 PRELVSL
+379 ARELTSL
-386 KTSLE
+386 KNSLMKLPQLKKLLE
-391 KLPALKNIIV
+391 KISN
-401 KVAENTKNN
+401 ETKDE
-410 YFTELSNNMDILQ
+410 YFTEFLETIDTLE
-423 DIYNLINDSIIDDA
+423 DVYTLIDKAIVEDA
-437 GINVKEGNIIK
+437 GVTIKEGGIIRDGFSK
-448 SGYNK
+448 QVD
-453 EIDDYR
+453 EYR
-459 MASTEGQKWLIE
+459 MASSKGQEWLME

-479 TGIKGKWLRVGY
+479 TGIKGKWLRIGY

-496 YYIEVTNSYKHLVP
+496 YYIEVTNAYKNQVP

-521 GAERYIT
+521 GAERYVT

-535 DKILGAKDKLID
+535 EKILGAKEKLVDVEYD
-547 LEYNVFCQIRE
+547 LFCKIRE
-558 KVAKEVIRIQN
+558 EVAQQVIRIQK
-569 TANIISTL
+569 TASIVSIL
-577 DVLSSFA
+577 DVLCSFA
-584 TVAVNNDYVKPEIIT
+584 TVAVNNKYVKPEIT
-599 TGEID
+599 QDGVID
-604 IKNGRHPVVE
+604 IKNGRHAVVE
-614 KALKDTDFIPND
+614 KALKNEQFIPND
-626 SYLNNTTDRF
+626 SYLNNESDRF

-649 FMRQVAI
+649 YMRQVAL

-664 CFVPADSAKISVVD
+664 CFVPADSAKISIVD

-739 EYVADLEKIG
+739 EYIADKEKIG

-763 LEGKIDGVK
+763 LESKIEGVK

-806 LAGVSK
+806 LAGIKRS
-812 QVITRA
+812 VISRA
-818 KQILKDLENVDLAKR
+818 KEILKYLENVDLAKK
-833 TINEKKKKITTEEIQ
+833 TIDEKRKKITTEEVQ

-855 MAEISRILEKTDLDE
+855 MAEVTSMLEKINLDE

-877 EVLYRLKEKL
+877 EVLYKLKEKL

>member
-1 MERGKYNILNFK
+1 
-13 LYYIIQGIY
+13 
-22 MALTP
+22 MATVTP
-27 MMQMYMETKEKYKD
+27 MMQNYLDTKAKYKD

-60 IVSKELEITL
+60 TVSKELELTL

-78 KRAPMAGIPHHAI
+78 ERAPMCGIPHHAI
-91 NTYIPKLVEKGY
+91 NTYIPKLIEKGY

-110 LEDPKQAKGIVKRD
+110 LEDPRYAKGIVKRD
-124 VVKIITPGT
+124 VVKIVTPGT
-133 ITELTMLDDKKNNYI
+133 ITDLTMLDEKKNNYI
-148 ASLIYKKKTC
+148 ACIYMERKEC
-158 TIAFCDISTG
+158 AISFCDISTG
-168 EFFVSNLEGF
+168 EFFISSVKGV
-178 DVDTKITNEIA
+178 DVNTKILNEIS
-189 RIMPSEIVVDENS
+189 RIAPSEIILSDSTKENAIFLKQF
-202 RNDTLILRKIDKLF
+202 NKIF
-216 NIYISRYE
+216 NIYVSTYNNE
-224 KETKNDVLEKIID
+224 AKNELLNKIVLNKDIELSKLEDVAA
-237 NTNINLTENEY
+237 T
-248 DACNLLMN
+248 LLLN
-256 YIENTQK
+256 YIEDTQK
-263 SNIDQINNIKRYEV
+263 GSIEQINNIEKYEI
-277 EKYMQLDISTR
+277 EKYMQLDTTTR
-288 KNLEILESNREK
+288 KNLEILEANREK

-323 HWIEAPL
+323 HWLESPL
-330 LNIDQ
+330 LNIEE
-335 IRKRQDAVEVL
+335 IKKRQNAVDVL
-346 VTNNIYRDEIK
+346 YKSNIYRDELREI
-357 DTLKTVYDMERLVS
+357 LKSVYDIERLIS
-371 KVVSGSVN
+371 KVVGGSVN
-379 PRELVSL
+379 ARELTSL
-386 KTSLE
+386 KNSLMKLPQLKKLLE
-391 KLPALKNIIV
+391 KISN
-401 KVAENTKNN
+401 ETKDE
-410 YFTELSNNMDILQ
+410 YFTEFLETIDTLE
-423 DIYNLINDSIIDDA
+423 DVYTLIDKAIVEDA
-437 GINVKEGNIIK
+437 GVTIKEGGIIK
-448 SGYNK
+448 DGFSK
-453 EIDDYR
+453 QVDEYR
-459 MASTEGQKWLIE
+459 MASSKGQEWLME

-479 TGIKGKWLRVGY
+479 TGIKGKWLRIGY

-496 YYIEVTNSYKHLVP
+496 YYIEVTNAYKNQVP

-521 GAERYIT
+521 GAERYVT

-535 DKILGAKDKLID
+535 EKILGAKEKLVDVEYD
-547 LEYNVFCQIRE
+547 LFCKIRE
-558 KVAKEVIRIQN
+558 EVAQQVIRIQK
-569 TANIISTL
+569 TASIISIL

-584 TVAVNNDYVKPEIIT
+584 TVAVNNKYVKPEIT
-599 TGEID
+599 QDGVID
-604 IKNGRHPVVE
+604 IKNGRHAVVE
-614 KALKDTDFIPND
+614 KALKNEQFIPND
-626 SYLNNTTDRF
+626 SYLNNDADRF

-649 FMRQVAI
+649 YMRQVAL

-664 CFVPADSAKISVVD
+664 CFVPADSAKISIVD

-711 TKNSLII
+711 TKNSLVI

-739 EYVADLEKIG
+739 EYIADKEKVG

-763 LEGKIDGVK
+763 LESKIEGVK

-806 LAGVSK
+806 LAGIKRS
-812 QVITRA
+812 VISRA
-818 KQILKDLENVDLAKR
+818 KEILKYLENVDLAKK
-833 TINEKKKKITTEEIQ
+833 TIDEKRKKITTEEVQ

-855 MAEISRILEKTDLDE
+855 MAEVTSMLEKINLDE

-877 EVLYRLKEKL
+877 EVLYKLKEKL

>member
-1 MERGKYNILNFK
+1 
-13 LYYIIQGIY
+13 
-22 MALTP
+22 MAITP
-27 MMQMYMETKEKYKD
+27 MMQMYLDTKEKYKD

-49 DFYEMFFDDAI
+49 DFYEMFFEDAKTC
-60 IVSKELEITL
+60 SKELELTL

-78 KRAPMAGIPHHAI
+78 ERAPMCGIPHHAV

-110 LEDPKQAKGIVKRD
+110 LEDPKYAKGIVKRD

-148 ASLIYKKKTC
+148 ASLNATKDSCAIS
-158 TIAFCDISTG
+158 FCDISTG
-168 EFFVSNLEGF
+168 EFFVSSLTGIDIN
-178 DVDTKITNEIA
+178 TKIKNEIA
-189 RIMPSEIVVDENS
+189 RINPSEIVVSANS
-202 RNDTLILRKIDKLF
+202 KYNELIIKDISKIF
-216 NIYISRYE
+216 NIYISKYS
-224 KETKNDVLEKIID
+224 NLEENKLFKDII
-237 NTNINLTENEY
+237 NKSNINISDLESLS
-248 DACNLLMN
+248 CNILLN
-256 YIENTQK
+256 YIEETQK
-263 SNIDQINNIKRYEV
+263 SNINQINNIKKYEI
-277 EKYMQLDISTR
+277 EKYMQLDITTR
-288 KNLEILESNREK
+288 KNLEILEANRDK

-311 ETVTAMGGRALR
+311 ETVTAMGGRQLR

-330 LNIDQ
+330 LDIVE
-335 IRKRQDAVEVL
+335 IKKRQDVVEIL
-346 VTNNIYRDEIK
+346 VNNNLLRDDIQ
-357 DTLKTVYDMERLVS
+357 DVLKTVYDIERIIS
-371 KVVSGSVN
+371 KVVTSNVN
-379 PRELVSL
+379 ARELLSL
-386 KTSLE
+386 KNSLE
-391 KLPALKNIIV
+391 NLPTLKNVLGKIV
-401 KVAENTKNN
+401 NETKNV
-410 YFTELSNNMDILQ
+410 YFYELYQKLDTLE
-423 DIYNLINDSIIDDA
+423 DIYSLIENSIADDA
-437 GINVKEGNIIK
+437 KITIKEGGIIK
-448 SGYNK
+448 DGFD
-453 EIDDYR
+453 EQVDEYR
-459 MASTEGQKWLIE
+459 KASTQGQDWLME

-496 YYIEVTNSYKHLVP
+496 YFIEVTNSYKNMVP

-535 DKILGAKDKLID
+535 DKILGAKDKLVDI
-547 LEYNVFCQIRE
+547 EYEIFCKIRD
-558 KVAKEVIRIQN
+558 KIASQVIRVQN
-569 TANIISTL
+569 TASVVATL
-577 DVLSSFA
+577 DVLCSFA
-584 TVAVNNDYVKPEIIT
+584 TVAINNRYVKPEIT
-599 TGEID
+599 TDGNID
-604 IKNGRHPVVE
+604 IKNGRHAVVE
-614 KALKDTDFIPND
+614 KALKNDEFIPND
-626 SYLNNTTDRF
+626 VYMNNDSDRF

-649 FMRQVAI
+649 YMRQVAI

-664 CFVPADSAKISVVD
+664 SFVPADSAKVSIVD

-739 EYVADLEKIG
+739 EYVADKEKIG

-763 LEGKIDGVK
+763 LEGKVEGVK
-772 NYSVEVKEKGDDVI
+772 NYSVDVKEKGDDVI

-806 LAGVSK
+806 LAGIKKS
-812 QVITRA
+812 VIQRS
-818 KQILKDLENVDLAKR
+818 KQILKELENVDLAKK
-833 TINEKKKKITTEEIQ
+833 TIQEKKKKITTEEIQ

-855 MAEISRILEKTDLDE
+855 MAEITRILEKTDLDE
-870 LTPKDAL
+870 ITPKDAL

>member
-1 MERGKYNILNFK
+1 
-13 LYYIIQGIY
+13 
-22 MALTP
+22 MAITP
-27 MMQMYMETKEKYKD
+27 MMQMYLDTKEKYKD

-60 IVSKELEITL
+60 VCSKELELTL

-78 KRAPMAGIPHHAI
+78 ERAPMAGIPHHAI

-148 ASLIYKKKTC
+148 ASLVYDMKRC
-158 TIAFCDISTG
+158 AIAFCDVSTG
-168 EFFVSNLEGF
+168 EFLVSTMIGM
-178 DVDTKITNEIA
+178 DVNQKIQNEIA
-189 RIMPSEIVVDENS
+189 RIAPSEIVLGKNNKNS
-202 RNDTLILRKIDKLF
+202 KYLEELLNKTKDV
-216 NIYISRYE
+216 YISKYDNLNENEQLLKIISSNNITLTDAE
-224 KETKNDVLEKIID
+224 KEAST
-237 NTNINLTENEY
+237 
-248 DACNLLMN
+248 LLLN
-256 YIENTQK
+256 YIEETQK
-263 SNIDQINNIKRYEV
+263 SSINQINNLQKYEI
-277 EKYMQLDISTR
+277 ERYMQLDISTR
-288 KNLEILESNREK
+288 KNLEILEANREK

-311 ETVTAMGGRALR
+311 DTVTAMGARALR
-323 HWIEAPL
+323 HFLEAPL
-330 LNIDQ
+330 LDINQ
-335 IRKRQDAVEVL
+335 IKKRQDAVEVL
-346 VTNNIYRDEIK
+346 VNDNILRDDIRNA
-357 DTLKTVYDMERLVS
+357 LKLVYDMERLVS
-371 KVVSGSVN
+371 KVVSGSVT

-386 KTSLE
+386 KNSL
-391 KLPALKNIIV
+391 KNLPTLKNILARTIN
-401 KVAENTKNN
+401 ETKNV
-410 YFTELSNNMDILQ
+410 YLYEL
-423 DIYNLINDSIIDDA
+423 YNSLDTLKDVYELIDKSIVEDA
-437 GINVKEGNIIK
+437 PIALKDGGIIKEG
-448 SGYNK
+448 YNQDVDEYK
-453 EIDDYR
+453 K
-459 MASTEGQKWLIE
+459 ASTQGQDWLME

-496 YYIEVTNSYKHLVP
+496 YYIEVTNSYKNMVP

-528 EELKEIE
+528 EELKQIE
-535 DKILGAKDKLID
+535 DKILGAQEKLTD
-547 LEYNVFCQIRE
+547 LEYNLFCEVRE
-558 KVAKEVIRIQN
+558 NVAKQVIRIQSS
-569 TANIISTL
+569 ANVISTL
-577 DVLSSFA
+577 DVIASFA
-584 TVAVNNDYVKPEIIT
+584 KVAVDNNYVKPELVT
-599 TGEID
+599 TGEIE
-604 IKNGRHPVVE
+604 IKDGRHAVVE
-614 KALKDTDFIPND
+614 KALKNEEFIPND
-626 SYLNNTTDRF
+626 VYLNDNTDRF

-649 FMRQVAI
+649 YMRQVAI
-656 ITYMAQLG
+656 TTYMAQIG
-664 CFVPADSAKISVVD
+664 SFVPASKAKISIVD

-704 SNILENA
+704 SNILQNA

-739 EYVADLEKIG
+739 EYVADTSKLG

-763 LEGKIDGVK
+763 LEKKIDGVK

-786 FLRKITPGGADESY
+786 FLRKITLGGADESY

-806 LAGVSK
+806 LAGVEK
-812 QVITRA
+812 TVITRA
-818 KQILKDLENVDLAKR
+818 KQILKDLENVDLAKK
-833 TINEKKKKITTEEIQ
+833 TINEKRKKITTDEIQ

-855 MAEISRILEKTDLDE
+855 MAEVSRILEKTNLDE

-877 EVLYRLKEKL
+877 EVLYKLKEKL

>member
-1 MERGKYNILNFK
+1 
-13 LYYIIQGIY
+13 
-22 MALTP
+22 MATVTP
-27 MMQMYMETKEKYKD
+27 MMQNYLDTKAKYKD

-60 IVSKELEITL
+60 TVSKELELTL

-78 KRAPMAGIPHHAI
+78 ERAPMCGIPHHAI
-91 NTYIPKLVEKGY
+91 NTYIPKLIEKGY

-110 LEDPKQAKGIVKRD
+110 LEDPRYAKGIVKRD
-124 VVKIITPGT
+124 VVKIVTPGT
-133 ITELTMLDDKKNNYI
+133 ITDLTMLDEKKNNYI
-148 ASLIYKKKTC
+148 ACIYMERKEC
-158 TIAFCDISTG
+158 AISFCDISTG
-168 EFFVSNLEGF
+168 EFFISSVKGV
-178 DVDTKITNEIA
+178 DVNTKILNEIS
-189 RIMPSEIVVDENS
+189 RIAPSEIILSDSTKENAIFLKQF
-202 RNDTLILRKIDKLF
+202 NKIF
-216 NIYISRYE
+216 NIYVSTYNNESNNEFLNKIVIN
-224 KETKNDVLEKIID
+224 KNIELSKLE
-237 NTNINLTENEY
+237 NVAAT
-248 DACNLLMN
+248 LLLN
-256 YIENTQK
+256 YVEETQK
-263 SNIDQINNIKRYEV
+263 GSIEQINNIEKYEI
-277 EKYMQLDISTR
+277 EKYMQLDTTTR
-288 KNLEILESNREK
+288 KNLEILEANREK

-323 HWIEAPL
+323 HWLESPL
-330 LNIDQ
+330 LNIEE
-335 IRKRQDAVEVL
+335 IKKRQNAVDVL
-346 VTNNIYRDEIK
+346 YKSNIYRDELREI
-357 DTLKTVYDMERLVS
+357 LKSVYDIERLIS
-371 KVVSGSVN
+371 KVVGGSVN
-379 PRELVSL
+379 ARELTSL
-386 KTSLE
+386 KNSLMRLPQLKKLLE
-391 KLPALKNIIV
+391 KISSDTKDKYFIEFFETIDTLEDVYTLIDKAIV
-401 KVAENTKNN
+401 E
-410 YFTELSNNMDILQ
+410 
-423 DIYNLINDSIIDDA
+423 DA
-437 GINVKEGNIIK
+437 GVTIKEGGIIK
-448 SGYNK
+448 DGFSK
-453 EIDDYR
+453 QVDEYR
-459 MASTEGQKWLIE
+459 MASSKGQEWLME

-479 TGIKGKWLRVGY
+479 TGIKGKWLRIGY

-496 YYIEVTNSYKHLVP
+496 YYIEVTNAYKNQVP

-521 GAERYIT
+521 GAERYVT

-535 DKILGAKDKLID
+535 EKILGAKEKLVD
-547 LEYNVFCQIRE
+547 VEYELFCKIRE
-558 KVAKEVIRIQN
+558 EVAQQVIRIQK
-569 TANIISTL
+569 TASIISIL

-584 TVAVNNDYVKPEIIT
+584 TVAVNNKYVKPEIT
-599 TGEID
+599 QDGVID
-604 IKNGRHPVVE
+604 IKNGRHAVVE
-614 KALKDTDFIPND
+614 KALKNEQFIPND
-626 SYLNNTTDRF
+626 SYLNNDADRF

-649 FMRQVAI
+649 YMRQVAL

-664 CFVPADSAKISVVD
+664 CFVPADSAKISIVD

-711 TKNSLII
+711 TKNSLVI

-739 EYVADLEKIG
+739 EYISDKEKVG

-763 LEGKIDGVK
+763 LESKIEGVK

-806 LAGVSK
+806 LAGIKRS
-812 QVITRA
+812 VISRA
-818 KQILKDLENVDLAKR
+818 KEILKYLENVDLAKK
-833 TINEKKKKITTEEIQ
+833 TIDEKRKKITTEEVQ

-855 MAEISRILEKTDLDE
+855 MAEVTSMLEKINLDE

-877 EVLYRLKEKL
+877 EVLYKLKEKL